1 MFPFRFFRHLEED
14 LNEYYNFKVDTSQM
28 TEEEKSYFYF
38 VLHDFDKN
46 RKLDGLE
53 LLLSMNHQ
61 FDDPTDDFDH
71 PATPKPVYNPDNPHA
86 YYEHH
91 QNSQA
96 NQAQWNERF
105 EADASKKYQRSFR

>member
-1 MFPFRFFRHLEED
+1 MTHTSFPCRHLEED

-28 TEEEKSYFYF
+28 SEEEKSYFYF

-61 FDDPTDDFDH
+61 FDDPTDDFDQLT
-71 PATPKPVYNPDNPHA
+71 TPKPAYDPNNPHA

-91 QNSQA
+91 RDAQR

-105 EADASKKYQRSFR
+105 EADSSKS